1 MGATIGA
8 DGSVKINFVG
18 DESDLKRAAKG
29 ANDALD
35 GVEKKTKSSL
45 SGVATGIA
53 AVGGVTA
60 LAGGLMAAA
69 NAAQEDE
76 AAQVSL
82 AKTLQNVTGATK
94 DQVSEVEKFIAKT
107 QNATGVL
114 DDELRPAFDALVRGT
129 GDVAQSQKLLGLAMD
144 ISAGTGKD
152 LTQVTEALSKA
163 ANGNM
168 KSLKALDPA
177 LTELI
182 KDGATTDEVFAALG
196 QTFEGQTAAKAN
208 TTAGQMAILKA
219 RMADLQEEIGAR
231 VNVALLAM
239 AGFIQDKLIPAVSS
253 IVQWMKEHKEI
264 VMGVGIAIGVVLV
277 AAFLSWAA
285 AAAAAAASTLLAMA
299 PLIAIVAVIA
309 AVVAAVIYA
318 YTHWDWFRNT
328 VDAVASFITGT
339 LVPAFQSIWAF
350 IRDKVIPIVTDI
362 ITKFVEFQT
371 KVFEVATEVSAKLV
385 AVFEAIKAPIEA
397 AAKFVLDKIDT
408 MLGPLDELLA
418 KLGRVPGF
426 VGVGGTSVADIA
438 KQKQAAAA
446 GSPSMTAILTV
457 DGSVITKAQ
466 IDQDRKYN

>member
-1 MGATIGA
+1 VA
-8 DGSVKINFVG
+8 DSTVKVNFLG

-35 GVEKKTKSSL
+35 GVDKKSKASL
-45 SGVATGIA
+45 SSIATGVA
-53 AVGGVTA
+53 AVGGITA
-60 LAGGLMAAA
+60 IAGGLMSAA

-82 AKTLQNVTGATK
+82 AKTLANVTGATK
-94 DQVSEVEKFIAKT
+94 DQVAQVEKFIAKT

-144 ISAGTGKD
+144 VSAGTGKD
-152 LTQVTEALSKA
+152 LTSVTDALSKA
-163 ANGNM
+163 ANGNFKAL
-168 KSLKALDPA
+168 KSLDPA
-177 LTELI
+177 LAGLI
-182 KDGATTDEVFAALG
+182 KEGASADEVFAALG

-219 RMADLQEEIGAR
+219 RMADLQEEVGAR

-253 IVQWMKEHKEI
+253 IVSWMKEHKEI

-285 AAAAAAASTLLAMA
+285 AAAAAAASTLLAML

-318 YTHWDWFRNT
+318 YTHWDWFRTAVDSVAAVITDT
-328 VDAVASFITGT
+328 VI
-339 LVPAFQSIWAF
+339 PAFQAIWAF
-350 IRDKVIPIVTDI
+350 LRDYVIPIVTEI
-362 ITKFVEFQT
+362 ITKFVEFHT
-371 KVFEVATEVSAKLV
+371 KVFEVATAVAAKLV
-385 AVFEAIKAPIEA
+385 SVFEAIKAPIEA

-408 MLGPLDELLA
+408 MLGPIDELLG

-426 VGVGGTSVADIA
+426 LGGGTSVADIA

-446 GSPSMTAILTV
+446 GSTSVTAILTV
-457 DGSVITKAQ
+457 DGSVLSKSQ